1 MSKYPVI
8 VFEGIEASGKS
19 TSLKKIIKYLKTNK
33 IKYVSFREP
42 GGTNLS
48 EKLRS
53 LMLNKKSALSNKTD
67 LFLLMASRSENVDKI
82 LKKNYKKKVILIDR
96 FIDSTLAYQVY
107 GKKVSLRFIN
117 NIHKQILGKIKPDI
131 TFVLKVKKNSFL
143 KRLRKR
149 KTRNRYDNFPVKFYI
164 KAQNAFIKLSRN
176 KKDHIVLDSSENT
189 TLLQKKIFKIIKNKI
204 GTKRWTKIYIILI
217 IIY

>member
-1 MSKYPVI
+1 MSKYPII

-53 LMLNKKSALSNKTD
+53 LMLNKKSELSNKTD
-67 LFLLMASRSENVDKI
+67 LFLLMASRSENIDKI

-96 FIDSTLAYQVY
+96 FIDSTLAYQHY
-107 GKKVSLRFIN
+107 GMKLDKDIILKMNNFLLGNLRPNF
-117 NIHKQILGKIKPDI
+117 
-131 TFVLKVKKNSFL
+131 TFLSIVNKKNML
-143 KRLRKR
+143 KRLKLRKN
-149 KTRNRYDNFPVKFYI
+149 KNKYDHFDYNFY
-164 KAQNAFIKLSRN
+164 N
-176 KKDHIVLDSSENT
+176 KVQKGFLEIASKNKSKYLILDSNKDN
-189 TLLQKKIFKIIKNKI
+189 LKIIETKLINKI
-204 GTKRWTKIYIILI
+204 EKILK
-217 IIY
+217 

>member
-1 MSKYPVI
+1 MSKYPI
-8 VFEGIEASGKS
+8 LVFEGIEASGKS
-19 TSLKKIIKYLKTNK
+19 TSLKKIIKYLKINK

-96 FIDSTLAYQVY
+96 FIDSTLAYQHY
-107 GKKVSLRFIN
+107 GMKLDKELILKMN
-117 NIHKQILGKIKPDI
+117 NFLLGNIKPNF
-131 TFVLKVKKNSFL
+131 TFLSIVNKKNML
-143 KRLRKR
+143 KRLKLRKN
-149 KTRNRYDNFPVKFYI
+149 KNKYDNFDYNFYN
-164 KAQNAFIKLSRN
+164 KVQNGFLI
-176 KKDHIVLDSSENT
+176 T
-189 TLLQKKIFKIIKNKI
+189 TYDRFDF
-204 GTKRWTKIYIILI
+204 
-217 IIY
+217 

>member
-1 MSKYPVI
+1 MSKYPII

-53 LMLNKKSALSNKTD
+53 LMLNKKSELSNKTD
-67 LFLLMASRSENVDKI
+67 LFLLMASRSENIDKI

-96 FIDSTLAYQVY
+96 FIDSTLAYQHY
-107 GKKVSLRFIN
+107 GMKIDKDIILKMNNFLLGNLRPNF
-117 NIHKQILGKIKPDI
+117 
-131 TFVLKVKKNSFL
+131 TFLSIVNKKNML
-143 KRLRKR
+143 KRLKLRKN
-149 KTRNRYDNFPVKFYI
+149 KNKYDHFDYNFY
-164 KAQNAFIKLSRN
+164 N
-176 KKDHIVLDSSENT
+176 KVQKGFLEIASKNKSKYLILDSNKDN
-189 TLLQKKIFKIIKNKI
+189 LKIIETKLINKI
-204 GTKRWTKIYIILI
+204 ERILK
-217 IIY
+217 

>member
-1 MSKYPVI
+1 MSKYPVL

-19 TSLKKIIKYLKTNK
+19 TSLKKTIQYLKTKK
-33 IKYVSFREP
+33 IKYVSLREP

-96 FIDSTLAYQVY
+96 FIDSTLAYQHY
-107 GKKVSLRFIN
+107 GMKLDKDLILKMN
-117 NIHKQILGKIKPDI
+117 NFLLGNIRPNF
-131 TFVLKVKKNSFL
+131 TFLSIVNKNNMLNRLK
-143 KRLRKR
+143 LRKN
-149 KTRNRYDNFPVKFYI
+149 KNKYDNFDYNFYNKVQKGFLKI
-164 KAQNAFIKLSRN
+164 ANKNKSKYLILDTNKDNLKIIENKLIN
-176 KKDHIVLDSSENT
+176 KID
-189 TLLQKKIFKIIKNKI
+189 KIIK
-204 GTKRWTKIYIILI
+204 
-217 IIY
+217 